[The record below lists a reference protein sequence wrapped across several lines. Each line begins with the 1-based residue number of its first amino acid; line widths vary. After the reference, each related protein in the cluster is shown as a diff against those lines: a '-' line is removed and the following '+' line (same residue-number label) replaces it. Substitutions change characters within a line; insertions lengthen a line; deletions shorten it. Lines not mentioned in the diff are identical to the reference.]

1 MRLRLGRASCNTK
14 TRAASCQRDHDR
26 WPVRSRG
33 RRLLDHRNPR
43 WQRLWEP
50 PWSDILYGIA
60 LLGVIVVGG
69 LAGAVTAAR
78 SGRLADGAAAGLWSG
93 LVSGT
98 VPMLALVAITLLFPV
113 TVSMDPQ
120 NIAEAARSGAPS
132 VLVSAVGDDIV
143 GGINHLWIGPL
154 LGLALG
160 TLGAAARLS
169 ISRHQSAD

>member
-1 MRLRLGRASCNTK
+1 
-14 TRAASCQRDHDR
+14 
-26 WPVRSRG
+26 
-33 RRLLDHRNPR
+33 
-43 WQRLWEP
+43 
-50 PWSDILYGIA
+50 
-60 LLGVIVVGG
+60 
-69 LAGAVTAAR
+69 
-78 SGRLADGAAAGLWSG
+78 
-93 LVSGT
+93 
-98 VPMLALVAITLLFPV
+98 MLALVAITLLFPV